1 MGKLNNAIKNQI
13 VTEYLKTPGGRAK
26 IAAAMSSPLR
36 KRRDYQAVGRKAFL
50 VEDIPDGVYAIYDR
64 DPEVEA
70 YVLGEE
76 GENII
81 RVTRPERVFVP
92 TFELAANPEIPLSQ
106 ARQRRYDLVN
116 RALTLGKVAIN
127 EQEDLRVVGVFNA
140 AAGATNPNIAAT
152 APITPAIMSD
162 AFAGVETSVVGTGLG
177 GGTIGDNTVT
187 KVFWNGRD
195 YTDIRKFGRD
205 IYDPETQALVL
216 KTGVKGYIWGAQMII
231 ARFNTPT
238 HSI

>member
-1 MGKLNNAIKNQI
+1 MAKVTNAIKNQI
-13 VTEYLKTPGGRAK
+13 ISEYLKTASGRSK

-70 YVLGEE
+70 YVIGEE

-92 TFELAANPEIPLSQ
+92 TFEIAANPEIPLTQ

-140 AAGATNPNIAAT
+140 SAGATNPILPAT
-152 APITPAIMSD
+152 APITPSIMSD
-162 AFAGVETSVVGTGLG
+162 AFACVSGS
-177 GGTIGDNTVT
+177 
-187 KVFWNGRD
+187 
-195 YTDIRKFGRD
+195 
-205 IYDPETQALVL
+205 
-216 KTGVKGYIWGAQMII
+216 
-231 ARFNTPT
+231 
-238 HSI
+238 